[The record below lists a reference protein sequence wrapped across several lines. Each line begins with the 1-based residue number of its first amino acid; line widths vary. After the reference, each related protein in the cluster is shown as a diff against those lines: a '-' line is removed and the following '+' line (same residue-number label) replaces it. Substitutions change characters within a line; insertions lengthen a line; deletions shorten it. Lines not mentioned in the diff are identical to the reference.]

1 MEAKP
6 VSVWELL
13 PPPVK
18 MVSAAAAAAAA
29 LQSGLR
35 PVKPNS
41 VYERPLTASSD
52 AEMK

>member
-6 VSVWELL
+6 VSVQERL

-18 MVSAAAAAAAA
+18 MVSATAAA
-29 LQSGLR
+29 LQSGLH

-41 VYERPLTASSD
+41 VYERPLTAASD
-52 AEMK
+52 AEVK